1 MRRFFFGLAIGL
13 CLATG
18 LLPQAI
24 AGKQDIPRAI
34 ESFMH
39 QHYPL
44 AASYTWII
52 NETVREKDEV
62 TLVDLLTIVTPKV
75 GPGPREERFLLL
87 IVQGQLAGSQSVP
100 IDSPTL
106 CGEEQI

>member
-1 MRRFFFGLAIGL
+1 MGRFFHGLAIGL
-13 CLATG
+13 CCVTAFV
-18 LLPQAI
+18 PEAI
-24 AGKQDIPRAI
+24 AGSQDIPRAI

-62 TLVDLLTIVTPKV
+62 TVVDLQTIVIPKV

-100 IDSPTL
+100 IDNPTL
-106 CGEEQI
+106 CAEKQI